1 MGSREAG
8 ELASRYR
15 KQANLT
21 QEFVAHELSE
31 TLGRKIDQTTVSKH
45 MRGQGW
51 TFDLVP
57 AYAKILGI
65 PSEEMAA
72 AWGLD
77 IGARRPR
84 PTTLADV
91 VKSDPSL
98 SNAAKKHL
106 LNQYELLQMASR
118 QERQGKPVLNRSA
131 LPTARSARKSG

>member
-8 ELASRYR
+8 ELADRYR
-15 KQANLT
+15 RQANVT
-21 QEFVAHELSE
+21 QVFIAHELSQE
-31 TLGRKIDQTTVSKH
+31 LGRKIDQTTVSKH
-45 MRGQGW
+45 LRGQAW

-77 IGARRPR
+77 IGSRRPR

-91 VKSDPSL
+91 VNGDPTL
-98 SNAAKKHL
+98 SKAAKQHL
-106 LNQYELLQMASR
+106 LQQYELLQLASR
-118 QERQGKPVLNRSA
+118 EERKGRPA
-131 LPTARSARKSG
+131 LPESKGRSRKRA